1 MIDSQEKRKKV
12 KDYLDTMDIDFKN
25 FKDEI
30 WTSGND
36 LGQEGSYLW
45 MTTGKH
51 LGSAELAFSI
61 FDNKKHINPLGLLLQ
76 KIKSENCLA
85 IWNKFGHGLTLN
97 DDDCFAERFF
107 LCEKLN
113 HHGGHH
119 HCDDDDD
126 EHHNYENRN
135 EVLIFDSSSDN
146 GKTPENE
153 GNWDIMDNKGESSE
167 NGESWDMNDNTSN
180 DETQENE
187 SPEESWN
194 IMENSP
200 NVGSSENQE
209 VESEP
214 ESNEDNDAD
223 SYFHNASHNENSS
236 EQNESSWDDLS

>member
-85 IWNKFGHGLTLN
+85 VWNKFGHGLTLN

-107 LCEKLN
+107 LCEKLDHH
-113 HHGGHH
+113 HHGPDD
-119 HCDDDDD
+119 CDDDDD
-126 EHHNYENRN
+126 HHNYENRN
-135 EVLIFDSSSDN
+135 EVLIFDSTSDT
-146 GKTPENE
+146 GKTSENE
-153 GNWDIMDNKGESSE
+153 ENWDIMDHNGESSE
-167 NGESWDMNDNTSN
+167 NAGSWDMNDDKSN
-180 DETQENE
+180 DEAQENE
-187 SPEESWN
+187 SPEHEESWN
-194 IMENSP
+194 FMENSP
-200 NVGSSENQE
+200 NDELPENE
-209 VESEP
+209 ESEP

-223 SYFHNASHNENSS
+223 SYFHNTSQNENSS
-236 EQNESSWDDLS
+236 EQKDASWDDLS